1 MVSLTPPSPSVFPH
15 YSKKIVK
22 SNFNYVNVSAR
33 SLNMEEASQLGPVGN
48 ALNKKK
54 KQKPVSRITL
64 PTISVTWSN
73 SHNLSKSQIQVDAQ
87 ELL

>member
-33 SLNMEEASQLGPVGN
+33 SLNTEEASQLGPVGN

-54 KQKPVSRITL
+54 AETSFQNYASYYICDLEQFT
-64 PTISVTWSN
+64 
-73 SHNLSKSQIQVDAQ
+73 
-87 ELL
+87 